1 MDKNLQLF
9 KLQRGST
16 DTGLQI
22 IKCHISQ
29 AGSPADGFQNKI
41 NHMRQ
46 NVSGT
51 YFKRADEVAEK
62 NPFHSVNSFNYK
74 FEGTQIT
81 TRLEKEHSTTKGNKG
96 KKKKKI
102 KAKIHHSFPC
112 IILH

>member
-1 MDKNLQLF
+1 MHVKIKLLVVRRQLTFRTWWIMIEAMDKNLQLF

-62 NPFHSVNSFNYK
+62 KSF
-74 FEGTQIT
+74 
-81 TRLEKEHSTTKGNKG
+81 
-96 KKKKKI
+96 
-102 KAKIHHSFPC
+102 SFC
-112 IILH
+112 